1 MIITRLSDA
10 ESFNKKINKVERRRK
25 ENNHELVNRVS
36 DSTDLKGH
44 VVLLGGCDNT
54 NFRIRIAQADVRRD
68 LLPSFWSHAAIIV
81 GKNKDD
87 WRLNEVS
94 LSPVNGFD
102 DVPYSNGV
110 QESMLSDYK
119 DQKVYPNI
127 AIIDFKLKY
136 NHIRNAID
144 DFYRERSFIDSA
156 SLIIEWL
163 GYIWGAGDK
172 GNPLL
177 NGTGLPSSSFV
188 EGVFSLANKDLGPGS
203 STRVSCPEV
212 IWQSAKWWHE
222 FYKLADNDESIPSG
236 FYCID
241 QEAACVVE

>member
-10 ESFNKKINKVERRRK
+10 ESENRNISKVRRK
-25 ENNHELVNRVS
+25 KNENNQELVKRLS
-36 DSTDLKGH
+36 GKKDLKGH
-44 VVLLGGCDNT
+44 VLLLGGCSNT
-54 NFRIRIAQADVRRD
+54 DFRIRVAQADVRRD
-68 LLPSFWSHAAIIV
+68 LLPSFWSHASIIV
-81 GKNKDD
+81 GKDRDD
-87 WRLNEVS
+87 WKLNEIS
-94 LSPVNGFD
+94 LEPVNGFGN
-102 DVPYSNGV
+102 VPWSNGV
-110 QESMLSDYK
+110 QEAMLSDYTDRK
-119 DQKVYPNI
+119 KYPNI
-127 AIIDFKLKY
+127 SLLDFKLAYGEIKT
-136 NHIRNAID
+136 AIE
-144 DFYRERSFIDSA
+144 DFYSERSFIDSS

-163 GYIWGAGDK
+163 GYIWGAGDN

-222 FYKLADNDESIPSG
+222 FYKLADDDESIPSG

-241 QEAACVVE
+241 QEAASVVE